1 VQSKFPTYFTPPNQR
16 EEEKWMKILTV
27 FGPRKDKSARSSQLS
42 ELETVLDEE
51 ENPLFGALASSGIV
65 IRVFR

>member
-1 VQSKFPTYFTPPNQR
+1 MDFTPLSQR
-16 EEEKWMKILTV
+16 EEEKWMITV

-51 ENPLFGALASSGIV
+51 NLFLV
-65 IRVFR
+65 L